1 MRLNWSQSTVI
12 ATEDDIGRNKRL
24 AWLLFCSQLILYP
37 SSETAL
43 PIDGLW
49 GTAEI
54 YCENCPSCVLKE
66 DVGPPSFFF
75 FFLSVLV
82 SMCLLS
88 VQLYML
94 DNFFLKKW
102 SQFLLSLKCQQQTSG
117 FQCKYDDSSCPNY
130 TKLFP
135 HILCYLW
142 GQLRSNSEIASSPW
156 ISSHFSQVNT
166 AWKRILRGNFAK
178 YGLEGIAKLFSNGWI
193 EKKKKNVFD
202 VWCEGCLQFS

>member
-1 MRLNWSQSTVI
+1 MDCEELLKSTVR
-12 ATEDDIGRNKRL
+12 TVPPVFSKRMWVCL
-24 AWLLFCSQLILYP
+24 H
-37 SSETAL
+37 
-43 PIDGLW
+43 
-49 GTAEI
+49 
-54 YCENCPSCVLKE
+54 
-66 DVGPPSFFF
+66 FFF

-193 EKKKKNVFD
+193 EKKKKCFWCVMWGVFTIFLASLR
-202 VWCEGCLQFS
+202 CCFFSPSFHCVLEYPA

>member
-1 MRLNWSQSTVI
+1 MDCEELLKSTVRTVPP
-12 ATEDDIGRNKRL
+12 AFSKRM
-24 AWLLFCSQLILYP
+24 WVCIH
-37 SSETAL
+37 
-43 PIDGLW
+43 
-49 GTAEI
+49 
-54 YCENCPSCVLKE
+54 
-66 DVGPPSFFF
+66 FFF

-193 EKKKKNVFD
+193 EKKKKMFLMCD
-202 VWCEGCLQFS
+202 VRGVYNFPSFTKMLLLLSKFPLCSWVPCINIWSAKTCGQILCLTIGLED